1 MFVPP
6 GGGGLRSLV
15 GFSSELVWS
24 GLDCVLVFGLVAAP
38 GAFRGYTGCAPVK
51 FLLGIK
57 KKKKKSSCFWLV
69 SHLLSSAGVGIQGS
83 F

>member
-6 GGGGLRSLV
+6 GGDGLRSLL

-38 GAFRGYTGCAPVK
+38 GASRGYTGCAPVK

-57 KKKKKSSCFWLV
+57 KKKKK
-69 SHLLSSAGVGIQGS
+69 
-83 F
+83 